1 MRLIQR
7 FSSDLALKTPQE
19 MLMLWMRVPSL
30 DPRDALSALFRH
42 IDPKLCDCGTQQKFR
57 FISRMF
63 SQSVALCNTLALF
76 HAEHSEGEAL
86 LTFLAA
92 GRAFDTEYTLRAC
105 HAYGRHA
112 ACVFL
117 TGRLGRLDEAV
128 RLALLHGEFRL
139 AQENATLCLDDDQLR
154 RYLWL
159 KIIQHGTW
167 RQAGGL
173 NVIFSSVG
181 ANEPCV
187 GCPVLLPRD
196 IMSFITT
203 HEANFVLE
211 HRGSLLA
218 ELSKQAQQAALRR
231 TQLGVYVQVCPQ
243 LYWFHTF

>member
-1 MRLIQR
+1 CAEFRQFISNHQSCFGRTNTYVLVCGLGHRRDILYYATMRSDWERILSLHLQQRQAPAAIALLGLLASRVGLPQYITNSLVCCETMRLIQR

-105 HAYGRHA
+105 
-112 ACVFL
+112 
-117 TGRLGRLDEAV
+117 
-128 RLALLHGEFRL
+128 
-139 AQENATLCLDDDQLR
+139 
-154 RYLWL
+154 
-159 KIIQHGTW
+159 
-167 RQAGGL
+167 
-173 NVIFSSVG
+173 
-181 ANEPCV
+181 
-187 GCPVLLPRD
+187 
-196 IMSFITT
+196 
-203 HEANFVLE
+203 
-211 HRGSLLA
+211 
-218 ELSKQAQQAALRR
+218 
-231 TQLGVYVQVCPQ
+231 
-243 LYWFHTF
+243 